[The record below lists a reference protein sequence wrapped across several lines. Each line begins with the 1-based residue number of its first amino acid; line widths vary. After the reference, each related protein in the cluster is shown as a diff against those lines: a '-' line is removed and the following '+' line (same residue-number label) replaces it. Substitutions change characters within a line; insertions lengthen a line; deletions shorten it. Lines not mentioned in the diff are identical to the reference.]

1 MPGYTRDMASSL
13 ATRPLVRW
21 DGFTLWIDLDMVELV
36 ANREL
41 GRRAP
46 LLRRLE
52 VTGAGEELELHLEAA
67 WHGLPPARVSAKVRE
82 LRLHHRVFGCRV
94 EGLRGPVGIP
104 LPLALVG
111 VMVRRLGH
119 GMVRFDPEDRIVLVD
134 LRRFLPEGL
143 EVRVKNVR
151 CEGRWLCVE
160 LAGGS
165 VAAVL
170 AGVTGGAS

>member
-1 MPGYTRDMASSL
+1 MPGYTCGMASSL

-36 ANREL
+36 VNREL
-41 GRRAP
+41 GRRTP

-52 VTGAGEELELHLEAA
+52 VTGAAGELELHLEAA
-67 WHGLPPARVSAKVRE
+67 WQGLPARVSAKVRE
-82 LRLHHRVFGCRV
+82 LRLHRRVFGCRV
-94 EGLRGPVGIP
+94 EGLRGPLGIP
-104 LPLALVG
+104 LPLTLVG
-111 VMVRRLGH
+111 VLVRRLGQ

-143 EVRVKNVR
+143 EVRVKDVR

-170 AGVTGGAS
+170 AGVAGGAS

>member
-1 MPGYTRDMASSL
+1 MPGYTWGMASNL

-36 ANREL
+36 VNREL

-52 VTGAGEELELHLEAA
+52 VTGAGDELELHLEAA
-67 WHGLPPARVSAKVRE
+67 WQGLPARVSAKVRE
-82 LRLHHRVFGCRV
+82 LRLHRRVFGCRL
-94 EGLRGPVGIP
+94 EGLRGPLGIP
-104 LPLALVG
+104 LPLALAG
-111 VMVRRLGH
+111 AMVRRLGQ

-143 EVRVKNVR
+143 EVRVKDVR
-151 CEGRWLCVE
+151 CQERWLCVE

-170 AGVTGGAS
+170 AGVAGGAS

>member
-1 MPGYTRDMASSL
+1 MATEL

-21 DGFTLWIDLDMVELV
+21 DGFTLRVDLDMVELMV
-36 ANREL
+36 NREL
-41 GRRAP
+41 ARRVP

-52 VTGAGEELELHLEAA
+52 VSGAGDGIELHLEAA
-67 WHGLPPARVSAKVRE
+67 WQGFPARVSAKVRE
-82 LRLHHRVFGCRV
+82 LRLHRRVFGCRL
-94 EGLRGPVGIP
+94 EGLRGPLGIP
-104 LPLALVG
+104 LPLALAG
-111 VMVRRLGH
+111 AMVRRLGQ

-143 EVRVKNVR
+143 EVRVKDVR
-151 CEGRWLCVE
+151 CQERWLCVE

-170 AGVTGGAS
+170 AGVAGGAS